1 MMNEVIQSGETDKT
15 GGTEK
20 QEDTETCTENTAGA
34 NGTGP
39 SVEAGVDQTLPRP
52 QEKHLIQI
60 LASNEEINRRIAAL
74 IEQKQRENDDNNCQ
88 EFCGV
93 HPGFQDLENQCAR
106 TAAVFVPRAGGKSH
120 IKVSRV
126 VNMYGPQTR
135 ALGTSDVDRSRSQL
149 DKKPMTGIM
158 EGIEE
163 RLANMEKHLKITGS
177 SKTDVYGRLK
187 NLEERILFLES
198 LSPEYF
204 TSGPPLPKRFKH
216 EGVSRTYGGDTDQDL
231 SLSEIDSRIQA
242 LRDSLLSKTVGR

>member
-1 MMNEVIQSGETDKT
+1 MNSHTT
-15 GGTEK
+15 A
-20 QEDTETCTENTAGA
+20 DTENSQGDEQTSEETEICPEKIRDTDSNEANTDREQV
-34 NGTGP
+34 GP
-39 SVEAGVDQTLPRP
+39 RSD
-52 QEKHLIQI
+52 EKHLIQI

-74 IEQKQRENDDNNCQ
+74 IEQKQREVDDNNCQ

-135 ALGTSDVDRSRSQL
+135 ALSHAASERLAIQGEQKQRTNL
-149 DKKPMTGIM
+149 M
-158 EGIEE
+158 EGIAE
-163 RLANMEKHLKITGS
+163 RLENMEKHLKITGS
-177 SKTDVYGRLK
+177 SKSDVYSRLK

-204 TSGPPLPKRFKH
+204 TSGPPQAKR
-216 EGVSRTYGGDTDQDL
+216 SRHDATPATGHNIDQDL
-231 SLSEIDSRIQA
+231 SLSEIDVRIQA
-242 LRDSLLSKTVGR
+242 LRDSLLCKSVRR